1 MLQAALVQAHVAL
14 PQLQSSP
21 QTNLLPC
28 VPTHDPP
35 CTHSFLTGVPS
46 PLLSAFSQLFTAKT
60 FVQIY
65 IVSLLASQVDSD
77 SGSPRGIFLHRS
89 DHVTPQV
96 HKLQQPCT
104 LQGPACVP

>member
-1 MLQAALVQAHVAL
+1 MLLAALVQAHVTL

-35 CTHSFLTGVPS
+35 CTHSFVTGVPS
-46 PLLSAFSQLFTAKT
+46 PLLSVFFQFLTAKT

-65 IVSLLASQVDSD
+65 TIPYLPPGFDSD
-77 SGSPRGIFLHRS
+77 SGSPRSIFLHRS